1 MAVEEEDGVK
11 TYTANI
17 ILIAVG
23 GWPFVPDIPG
33 KELGITSNEA
43 FYLKELPKRALIV
56 GGGYIAVEFAAIFS
70 GYGSKVEMVYRG
82 QKWLRGFDDDLR
94 YAMLTYAD
102 ACRLSRRREQSADA
116 RLRIALRIR
125 RLRDSLLSQLRL
137 ACAQRRAR
145 YSYYLLVW

>member
-1 MAVEEEDGVK
+1 VAVEEADGVK

-94 YAMLTYAD
+94 YAMRTYAD
-102 ACRLSRRREQSADA
+102 AC
-116 RLRIALRIR
+116 
-125 RLRDSLLSQLRL
+125 
-137 ACAQRRAR
+137 
-145 YSYYLLVW
+145 